1 MLVTIFDVDSF
12 HNVANILYCHR
23 FLIFERGK
31 INLSNRGLSEV
42 PGLVLSQKKV
52 KKLDLRRNKITK
64 IRLLEKNT
72 GSLNFGIITE

>member
-1 MLVTIFDVDSF
+1 MLVTIFDIDSF

-72 GSLNFGIITE
+72 EFLHFEVTAE